1 MRFQVYTS
9 SPTPDTHWEK
19 LVAKAA
25 PATPQGTATTNT
37 KSSTMFSTAL
47 TPKNTKGV
55 AEVPTARSRLAK

>member
-1 MRFQVYTS
+1 MRFQMYTS

-37 KSSTMFSTAL
+37 KSSTMFST
-47 TPKNTKGV
+47 
-55 AEVPTARSRLAK
+55 R

>member
-9 SPTPDTHWEK
+9 QPHPRHPLGK
-19 LVAKAA
+19 AGGKAA

-47 TPKNTKGV
+47 TPKNTKGA
-55 AEVPTARSRLAK
+55 AEFPTARSRLAK